1 MSAAVSP
8 GCHCCVL
15 ENIGIPPD
23 GGNEAGKM
31 PGQRGIAVT

>member
-8 GCHCCVL
+8 GCHRRVL
-15 ENIGIPPD
+15 ENIGVSLE